1 MQNENEIFQH
11 FLKNCGSVQTQ
22 GYTIMPFFGRGI
34 KFTIKASV
42 LGGHTDLPNHETS
55 NIHINILL

>member
-1 MQNENEIFQH
+1 
-11 FLKNCGSVQTQ
+11 
-22 GYTIMPFFGRGI
+22 MPFFGSGI
-34 KFTIKASV
+34 KYTIKASV